1 LLHDLDAVW
10 FGSRVH
16 PPNDLT
22 PSAGGAPIAM
32 LNSNSKRAS
41 LEVAPLA
48 LGKSFSGGAPYQN
61 YQPHDANVALRSE
74 MTPPATPNGSQE
86 DLVDEPEGPPI
97 FHNFLRAFYP
107 FHPTYAMSDS
117 SITLPLDEGDVVL
130 VHSIHT
136 NGWADGTLLT
146 SGARGWLPTN
156 YCESYEPED
165 MRNLLKALLD
175 FWDLLRSSSVDDRET
190 FGNQEFM
197 KGIIAGVRYLLERTN
212 CLTRESS
219 TVQRSERIR
228 KCRKSLM
235 SELSALVKTA
245 KRIQEGQRVDMGTA
259 EDVNDVVDEMILKA
273 FRIVFKG
280 VRFLDALEED
290 RRARAPA
297 SVTVMDTVAEES
309 IIPSTPPAETLSLNH
324 NQHPAGSF
332 ELASPGLVEDGSLSV
347 ASSEQVDFATNFSLP
362 NPKRL
367 SSLST
372 QGASGQS
379 DVGNAGR
386 AKRQSWSISHRVS
399 LAGPATCSRSSHLVS
414 ERLSKSHDAFLSHL
428 GSFIG
433 RLQYQ
438 SQSRPQLAS
447 AIKQCAMT
455 GGELLA
461 VIDNVCAQSY
471 SSSALLAHLRGALFQ
486 RIEDLVFAARDTLIN
501 VNSEDDLIM
510 PQDTNTLL
518 ASATG
523 CVRVAG
529 ECIAKA
535 RVAIERVGD
544 FEYDLDQVDL
554 GIDLDMLDVA
564 SQSERSVSE
573 ADRSDVV
580 STAESTHTS
589 GSATPGPMKMAPM
602 FDKPL
607 PEVPKMDIATDTLSY
622 PAASEASSSR
632 PGSQSGDAPES
643 MVSSISSIRPAITL
657 PKLSTMLSPEHPSPV
672 DGSYHYHDDSVS
684 SRFDSLAASS
694 AGSSATYLSRDSET
708 SVLSQSSTRATTPE
722 HAHAY
727 MQAPRNQPSM
737 SELSAATTSSHTEE
751 VDDVEMRLMEKT
763 FAHEL
768 IFNREGQVTGGSLP
782 ALVERLTTHEAAPD
796 AMFVSTFYLTF
807 RLFCT
812 PNKLAEALI
821 ERFEY
826 VGESPHL
833 SGPVRL
839 RVYNAFKGWLET
851 HWKHELDNEALQLII
866 PFAEQRLA
874 TVLPQAARRLLEL
887 AHKVSS
893 AGGSLVPRLVSSMGK
908 TSTATAHYVPPDTP
922 VPQPSISKSQQN
934 ILATFK
940 NGGNLPSILDF
951 EPVEIA
957 RQLTIKQ
964 MNIFCSIQPDELIS
978 SQWMKNSG
986 VDAPN
991 VKAMSSLSTDL
1002 SNLVAYSII
1011 QHQEIK
1017 KRAAVIKQWIKI
1029 AHQCLELHNYD
1040 GLMAI
1045 ICSLNS
1051 APIGRLR
1058 RTWDLISVK
1067 RKEMLAT
1074 LQRLIE
1080 PSQNNK
1086 VLRTR
1091 LHDHVPPCL
1100 PFLGMYLTDLT
1111 FVDIGNP
1118 ATKQMSMGNE
1128 NQDQRSSGLTVVNF
1142 DKHTRTAKIIG
1153 ELQRFQIPY
1162 RLTAVPELQDW
1173 LSAQISKVREGDQG
1187 KIQVTYYRQSLL
1199 LEPRESAAARAAV
1212 EPAPSSTPAPSRG
1225 DLFGWMSR
1233 DRTAQNT
1240 TPAPV

>member
-1 LLHDLDAVW
+1 MMV
-10 FGSRVH
+10 
-16 PPNDLT
+16 LT
-22 PSAGGAPIAM
+22 KTA
-32 LNSNSKRAS
+32 
-41 LEVAPLA
+41 
-48 LGKSFSGGAPYQN
+48 Q
-61 YQPHDANVALRSE
+61 
-74 MTPPATPNGSQE
+74 
-86 DLVDEPEGPPI
+86 
-97 FHNFLRAFYP
+97 
-107 FHPTYAMSDS
+107 
-117 SITLPLDEGDVVL
+117 
-130 VHSIHT
+130 
-136 NGWADGTLLT
+136 
-146 SGARGWLPTN
+146 
-156 YCESYEPED
+156 
-165 MRNLLKALLD
+165 
-175 FWDLLRSSSVDDRET
+175 
-190 FGNQEFM
+190 
-197 KGIIAGVRYLLERTN
+197 ERTN

-228 KCRKSLM
+228 RCRKSLM
-235 SELSALVKTA
+235 SELSSLVKSA
-245 KRIQEGQRVDMGTA
+245 KRIQEGQKVDMATA
-259 EDVNDVVDEMILKA
+259 ENVNDVVDEMILKA

-280 VRFLDALEED
+280 VRFVDALEED

-309 IIPSTPPAETLSLNH
+309 LVPSTPPADSTSFNH
-324 NQHPAGSF
+324 HPNTVGSF
-332 ELASPGLVEDGSLSV
+332 ELISPGLVEDGTHSV
-347 ASSEQVDFATNFSLP
+347 ASSEPVDFANSFTLP
-362 NPKRL
+362 ITKRL

-372 QGASGQS
+372 HGTSGQS
-379 DVGNAGR
+379 DISSPSTGNISR

-399 LAGPATCSRSSHLVS
+399 LAGPATCSRPSHLVS

-438 SQSRPQLAS
+438 SQSRPQLAK
-447 AIKQCAMT
+447 AIKQCATT
-455 GGELLA
+455 GGELLT
-461 VIDNVCAQSY
+461 VIDNVCSQSY
-471 SSSALLAHLRGALFQ
+471 SSSAHLAQLRGALFH

-501 VNSEDDLIM
+501 VNSEDADLIM
-510 PQDTNTLL
+510 AQDTGALL
-518 ASATG
+518 TSATG

-544 FEYDLDQVDL
+544 FEFELDQVDL

-564 SQSERSVSE
+564 SQSEASPSE
-573 ADRSDVV
+573 VDKSDVA
-580 STAESTHTS
+580 STTDSTHTS
-589 GSATPGPMKMAPM
+589 GSATPGPYKSAPM

-607 PEVPKMDIATDTLSY
+607 PEVPKMDIATETL
-622 PAASEASSSR
+622 PQPPASETSSSR
-632 PGSQSGDAPES
+632 PGSQYGDVPES
-643 MVSSISSIRPAITL
+643 MVSSISSIRPTITL
-657 PKLSTMLSPEHPSPV
+657 PRLSTTLLTPEPPSPN
-672 DGSYHYHDDSVS
+672 DGPCHYHDYSSS
-684 SRFDSLAASS
+684 SRFDNMVASS
-694 AGSSATYLSRDSET
+694 AGSSATFLSRDSET

-722 HAHAY
+722 HVHV
-727 MQAPRNQPSM
+727 PRNQPSM
-737 SELSAATTSSHTEE
+737 SELSAAVTSSHMEE
-751 VDDVEMRLMEKT
+751 ADDVESRLMEKT
-763 FAHEL
+763 YAHEL

-821 ERFEY
+821 DRFDY

-851 HWKHELDNEALQLII
+851 HWKHEVDNEALDLIV

-874 TVLPQAARRLLEL
+874 TALPHAAQRLQEL
-887 AHKVSS
+887 AHRVSV
-893 AGGSLVPRLVSSMGK
+893 GGSLVPRLVSSMGK
-908 TSTATAHYVPPDTP
+908 TNTAAAHYVPPDTP
-922 VPQPSISKSQQN
+922 VPQTSISKSQQSM
-934 ILATFK
+934 LTAFK
-940 NGGNLPSILDF
+940 SGGNLPSILDF
-951 EPVEIA
+951 EPIEIA

-964 MNIFCSIQPDELIS
+964 MNVFCSIQPDELLS
-978 SQWMKNSG
+978 SQWMKNGG
-986 VDAPN
+986 VAAPN

-1002 SNLVAYSII
+1002 SNLVAYSVL
-1011 QHQEIK
+1011 QHNEMK
-1017 KRAAVIKQWIKI
+1017 KRAAVIKQWIKV

-1051 APIGRLR
+1051 STIVRLR
-1058 RTWDLISVK
+1058 KTWDLISVK

-1118 ATKQMSMGNE
+1118 AMKQMSMGNE

-1162 RLTAVPELQDW
+1162 RLSTVPDLQDW
-1173 LSAQISKVREGDQG
+1173 LSAQVSKVREDDQG
-1187 KIQVTYYRQSLL
+1187 KIQVTYYRKSLL
-1199 LEPRESAAARAAV
+1199 LEPRESNAARAPV
-1212 EPAPSSTPAPSRG
+1212 EPTPSSTAAPSRG

-1233 DRTAQNT
+1233 DRGPQTP